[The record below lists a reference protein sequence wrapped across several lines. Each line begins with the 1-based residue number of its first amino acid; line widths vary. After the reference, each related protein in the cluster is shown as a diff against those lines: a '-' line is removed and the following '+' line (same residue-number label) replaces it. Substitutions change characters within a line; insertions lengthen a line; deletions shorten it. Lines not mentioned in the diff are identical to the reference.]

1 MISASICRKGNL
13 KYIYYLYKLVFIS
26 PNFITTQANVL
37 FLYLCKLKEIFL
49 RYKNTHG
56 MYKY

>member
-1 MISASICRKGNL
+1 MITASFCRKENL

-49 RYKNTHG
+49 RYK
-56 MYKY
+56 KYPWHV

>member
-1 MISASICRKGNL
+1 MITASFCRKENL

-49 RYKNTHG
+49 HYKNTHG
-56 MYKY
+56 MYKH

>member
-1 MISASICRKGNL
+1 MITASFCRKENL
-13 KYIYYLYKLVFIS
+13 KYIYYLYK